1 MGKTF
6 QSLMQSDY
14 ACCFSEPSLKVYNAL
29 TKYKISKMKNYK
41 RFLSGIPVLI
51 FVLALSQASH
61 PKKSLSSG
69 QPVSDPVATHNMLV
83 IGETAVYLYH
93 LPMFQQKGQPLMPHR
108 YQVILEADF
117 DKEGSNAREDYTKD
131 RQSHPGIKIYT
142 ISPEPFILPTLVSSD
157 LQQGSLRKFR
167 GTVFRGHL
175 EKGGSSILPDIGVNV
190 KGLVYFH
197 KFDAGAERPV
207 QLEYLLFGKGQE
219 LFLAHLVTGPPDFDQ
234 VLSITIAGHTFSDE
248 ELAKGIKV
256 VIPHTVNSPSTRLKE
271 KQQVEGALKT
281 GTALTPQKIQVVI
294 NREFY
299 FEEGELRIPPK
310 FDTTPAEK
318 KAGFP

>member
-1 MGKTF
+1 
-6 QSLMQSDY
+6 
-14 ACCFSEPSLKVYNAL
+14 
-29 TKYKISKMKNYK
+29 
-41 RFLSGIPVLI
+41 
-51 FVLALSQASH
+51 
-61 PKKSLSSG
+61 
-69 QPVSDPVATHNMLV
+69 MLV
-83 IGETAVYLYH
+83 VGEKAVYFYH
-93 LPMFQQKGQPLMPHR
+93 LPMFQQKGQALMPHR
-108 YQVILEADF
+108 YQVILEVDF
-117 DKEGSNAREDYTKD
+117 DKEGSDPLDDYTKD
-131 RQSHPGIKIYT
+131 RQNHPDTKIYT
-142 ISPEPFILPTLVSSD
+142 VNPEPFVLPTLVSS
-157 LQQGSLRKFR
+157 LHQFK
-167 GTVFRGHL
+167 GTIFRGHL
-175 EKGGSSILPDIGVNV
+175 EKGGSNILPDVGVNV

-197 KFDAGAERPV
+197 KFDAVAKRPV

-219 LFLAHLVTGPPDFDQ
+219 LFLAHLVTVPPDFDQ

-281 GTALTPQKIQVVI
+281 GAALTPQKIQVVI

-310 FDTTPAEK
+310 FDTTPEEK